1 MRGSARRMTANCRP
15 TSSRSNA
22 HVPVLLG
29 PVLQGLKIKPDGC
42 YVDGTFGRGG
52 HSGEILRQLN
62 AGGRLIGIDRD
73 PQAIASAPKTLTD
86 DPRFELIRG
95 ELAELETFIGD
106 RGLVGEIDG
115 LLFDLGV
122 SSPQLDEASRGF
134 SFMRDGPLDMRMDP
148 DSGIPA
154 RDWLATVE
162 EFELKRILRK
172 YGEEQSASRIA
183 RAIVAARDAAP
194 ISRTAQLARI
204 IEEAAPARG
213 KKSIHPATKSFQAI
227 RIAINSEL
235 EQLEAVLQQSVRVLK
250 KGGRLCVI
258 SFHSLEDRIVKRF
271 MRDASREPEQYR
283 GLPSIPEEFQP
294 RLKTIGKPI
303 TATADEIQANRRAR
317 SARLRIAER
326 T

>member
-1 MRGSARRMTANCRP
+1 MS
-15 TSSRSNA
+15 SNA

-52 HSGEILRQLN
+52 HSREILKQL
-62 AGGRLIGIDRD
+62 GDTGRLLAIDRD
-73 PQAIASAPKTLTD
+73 PQAIAAAPVSLTE

-95 ELAELETFIGD
+95 EIAQLETFIGE
-106 RGLVGEIDG
+106 RGLAGKVDG

-122 SSPQLDEASRGF
+122 SSPQLDEADRGF

-148 DSGIPA
+148 DSGRSA
-154 RDWLATVE
+154 SEWLASVDE
-162 EFELKRILRK
+162 QELKHVLRK
-172 YGEEQSASRIA
+172 YGEETSASRIA
-183 RAIVAARDAAP
+183 RAIVNAREEAP

-204 IEEAAPARG
+204 IEDAAPKRG
-213 KKSIHPATKSFQAI
+213 QKKHPATKTFQAI
-227 RIAINSEL
+227 RIAINGEL
-235 EQLEAVLQQSVRVLK
+235 EQLEAVLEQSVNVMREK
-250 KGGRLCVI
+250 ARLCVI

-283 GLPSIPEEFQP
+283 GMPNVPEEYQP
-294 RLKTIGKPI
+294 KLRTVGKAVS
-303 TATADEIQANRRAR
+303 ATDEEVDANRRAR
-317 SARLRIAER
+317 SAHLRIAER